1 MKLLQINSS
10 DSLGSRFNGLAIREQ
25 LQTHGVE
32 SRHLVWR
39 RHSDDPCV
47 ELAFDLP
54 MRRHVAWGI
63 DRVERLLS
71 VQAMLHLQW
80 LALPLNAGFR
90 AADVVHYH
98 IIHDGYFSLAAL
110 PMLSRLRPSVWTF
123 HDPWAMTGHCIYPLE
138 CTRWQTGCGACPSLT
153 LPFELRHDRTRLN
166 WRYKDAVYRRS
177 DIDVIVASQ
186 WMKDFAARSPLTKGF
201 RFHLVPFGLDLQR
214 FSPGSK
220 EAARERLGIFPG
232 QTVIALRAL
241 DGPYKGL
248 QYVKEALHRLP
259 ADLSLCILTTQQ
271 KGTFDEFIGK
281 FQIVE
286 LGWTNDEDLMIAS
299 HQAADFFV
307 MPSTAEAFGL
317 MAAEAMACGRPVIC
331 FAGTSLPGVTFA
343 PEAGLAVPARDSA
356 ALAAAIRRWIENPQ
370 EVEKRGRRSR
380 ELAEAHYGVDL
391 YVERLAAVYQS
402 AVERRQSKTAA

>member
-1 MKLLQINSS
+1 MNLLQINSS
-10 DSLGSRFNGLAIREQ
+10 DSLGSRFNGVSIRER
-25 LQTHGVE
+25 LQAHGIE

-39 RHSDDPCV
+39 KHSNDPFV
-47 ELAFDLP
+47 DLAFNVR
-54 MRRHVAWGI
+54 MRRHVAWGV
-63 DRVERLLS
+63 DQVEKLLS
-71 VQAMLHLQW
+71 VQSMLHLQW
-80 LALPLNAGFR
+80 LALPLNARFR
-90 AADVVHYH
+90 AADLVHYH

-138 CTRWQTGCGACPSLT
+138 CTRWQTGCGACPDLT
-153 LPFELRHDRTRLN
+153 LPFPLRRDRTRLN
-166 WRYKDAVYRRS
+166 WGYKNFVYGRS
-177 DIDVIVASQ
+177 DIDVVVASQ
-186 WMKDFAARSPLTKGF
+186 WMKDFAAKSSLTQGF
-201 RFHLVPFGLDLQR
+201 RIHLVPFGLDLRQ

-220 EAARERLGIFPG
+220 AAARERLGIFPG

-241 DGPYKGL
+241 EGPYKGL
-248 QYVKEALHRLP
+248 EYIKEALHRIQTDQP
-259 ADLSLCILTTQQ
+259 LCILTTQQ
-271 KGTFDEFIGK
+271 KGTLDEFIGK

-331 FAGTSLPGVTFA
+331 FEGTSLPGVTFA
-343 PEAGLAVPARDSA
+343 PDAGLAVPARDAVALTA
-356 ALAAAIRRWIENPQ
+356 AMTRWIENPE

-391 YVERLAAVYQS
+391 YVERLAAVYRS
-402 AVERRQSKTAA
+402 AVERRQPKIAA